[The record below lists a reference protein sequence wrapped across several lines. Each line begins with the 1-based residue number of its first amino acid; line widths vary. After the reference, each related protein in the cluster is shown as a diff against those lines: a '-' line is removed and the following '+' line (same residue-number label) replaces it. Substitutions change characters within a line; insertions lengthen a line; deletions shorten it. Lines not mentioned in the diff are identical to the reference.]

1 MFIIKVD
8 GLQIR
13 LPDSQNTFNPKY
25 AFSCKGSGSVGL
37 KIVETGHLLLP
48 IDAEGSIAVSP
59 GENYTLVTLIEKR
72 KNTTSVLPEGN
83 LANFKAVSSI
93 DSTSSHTNSE
103 SEKNKNLDRHLNQV
117 KKSIDNLS
125 KNSVQRKRNNQTTNS
140 RSSFQVSQVKAQ
152 SEESKVENIEE
163 KSCFVDSKYEKSE
176 DALPDT
182 PQLIEHEN
190 FERRTNDD
198 SCDDVEGRKSLD
210 VLLGT
215 LVASTNRLKKQR
227 EADTIESSKRSR
239 KNPLEDSSD
248 SD

>member
-37 KIVETGHLLLP
+37 KVVETGHLLLP

-72 KNTTSVLPEGN
+72 KNTTTVFPEGN
-83 LANFKAVSSI
+83 LANLKAANSTDSI
-93 DSTSSHTNSE
+93 TFQTNLDSD
-103 SEKNKNLDRHLNQV
+103 KNKNLDRQLNQG
-117 KKSIDNLS
+117 KKNFDNLS
-125 KNSVQRKRNNQTTNS
+125 KNNAQRKRNNQINNS
-140 RSSFQVSQVKAQ
+140 QSSINISQLKTQ
-152 SEESKVENIEE
+152 TEEAKI
-163 KSCFVDSKYEKSE
+163 KSE
-176 DALPDT
+176 KEKTSFEDNKNKKTVDAFSDT
-182 PQLIEHEN
+182 PQLIEQEN
-190 FERRTNDD
+190 LERRTNDD
-198 SCDDVEGRKSLD
+198 SDDGTEGRKSLD

-239 KNPLEDSSD
+239 KHPLADSSD